1 MAELG
6 RCLAELGSVVVT
18 AMGVGGWTVVG
29 CDRRCGDGAGPRWSQ
44 RGRCQSGPRFDAVGL
59 VVGTAWTAGTTD
71 STQSQSGVA
80 GLDWHDAAGAEP
92 LGAAFGSGCGGS
104 SSPSLCIADLFGSR
118 ADHGPHGPDDW
129 VLATSDLAPA
139 HSRMIQHTSHRHR
152 SHRRRSSRC
161 GWLALALVS
170 TSLLIG
176 GCRRSEAPDGALQLW
191 TLQLAPK
198 FNTYMEQVIDRWD
211 EEHPDAP
218 VRWTD
223 LPWGSVE
230 RKLLAAVFART
241 APDVV
246 NLNPPFAANLASK
259 GGLTDLTPLLPADAA
274 QRYLP
279 SVWRAAR
286 DPKAGQIA
294 VPWYLTVRLSL
305 VNQQLLQQA
314 GVTSPPRRWEDVPAF
329 ARRIR
334 ERTGHYGLFVT
345 AVPDDSAELLESM
358 VQMGVVLLD
367 EQQRAGFD
375 SPEGRKAFA
384 FWTDLY
390 REGLLPREVV
400 SQGQRRAIELY
411 QSGELALLAS
421 GAEFLRS
428 IQTNAPGV
436 AAVTSP
442 HPPLTGGDGTANV
455 ALMTLAVPRQSQRPQ
470 EALSFALDL
479 TNGPNQ
485 ARFAREARVLPSSL
499 QALKQ
504 VRAELEAERP
514 ATPEQS
520 QIREARLLS
529 AKTLE
534 RARVLVPATP
544 GVKRLQSIVYTQLQR
559 AMLGQISSEEAV
571 RKAAEQWN
579 RYSEARWP

>member
-6 RCLAELGSVVVT
+6 RCLAELGGAVAV
-18 AMGVGGWTVVG
+18 ALGAGGWTGIG
-29 CDRRCGDGAGPRWSQ
+29 CDRGGGDGIGPGWSQ
-44 RGRCQSGPRFDAVGL
+44 CGRCQSGARFDAVGL
-59 VVGTAWTAGTTD
+59 VVGTAWAAGPTD

-80 GLDWHDAAGAEP
+80 GLDRHDVAGAEP
-92 LGAAFGSGCGGS
+92 LGAAVGSGCGCSFG
-104 SSPSLCIADLFGSR
+104 PSLCITHLFGS
-118 ADHGPHGPDDW
+118 GPDDGPDGPDDW
-129 VLATSDLAPA
+129 VLATSDLATL
-139 HSRMIQHTSHRHR
+139 HSRMIQHISHRHR
-152 SHRRRSSRC
+152 SHRFR
-161 GWLALALVS
+161 WLALAVVS
-170 TSLLIG
+170 TSLLMG
-176 GCRRSEAPDGALQLW
+176 GCRRAAAPEGALQLW

-211 EEHPDAP
+211 DEHPDAP

-259 GGLTDLTPLLPADAA
+259 GGLTDLTPLLPPDAA

-305 VNQQLLQQA
+305 VNQQLVQQA
-314 GVTSPPRRWEDVPAF
+314 GVKSPPRRWEDVPDF

-334 ERTGHYGLFVT
+334 ERTGRYGLFVT

-436 AAVTSP
+436 AAVTIP
-442 HPPLTGGDGTANV
+442 QPPLTGDDGTANV

-499 QALKQ
+499 AALRQ

-514 ATPEQS
+514 ATPEQA

-534 RARVLVPATP
+534 GARVLVPATP

-571 RKAAEQWN
+571 RTAAEQWN

>member
-1 MAELG
+1 
-6 RCLAELGSVVVT
+6 
-18 AMGVGGWTVVG
+18 
-29 CDRRCGDGAGPRWSQ
+29 
-44 RGRCQSGPRFDAVGL
+44 
-59 VVGTAWTAGTTD
+59 
-71 STQSQSGVA
+71 
-80 GLDWHDAAGAEP
+80 
-92 LGAAFGSGCGGS
+92 
-104 SSPSLCIADLFGSR
+104 
-118 ADHGPHGPDDW
+118 
-129 VLATSDLAPA
+129 
-139 HSRMIQHTSHRHR
+139 MIQHTSHRPKFHR
-152 SHRRRSSRC
+152 DRFYRRR
-161 GWLALALVS
+161 WLALALVS

-176 GCRRSEAPDGALQLW
+176 GCRRSAAPDGALQLW

-211 EEHPDAP
+211 ADHPSAP

-259 GGLTDLTPLLPADAA
+259 GGLTDLTPLLPPDAA

-279 SVWRAAR
+279 SVWRAAG

-305 VNQQLLQQA
+305 VNQQLLEQA
-314 GVTSPPRRWEDVPAF
+314 GVSSPPRRWEDVPAF

-334 ERTGHYGLFVT
+334 ERTGRYGLFVT

-367 EQQRAGFD
+367 EKQRAGFN

-436 AAVTSP
+436 AVVTSP
-442 HPPLTGGDGTANV
+442 QPPLTGGDGTANV

-499 QALKQ
+499 EALKQ

-514 ATPEQS
+514 ATPEQA

-534 RARVLVPATP
+534 GARVLVPATP

-571 RKAAEQWN
+571 RTAAEQWN

>member
-1 MAELG
+1 
-6 RCLAELGSVVVT
+6 
-18 AMGVGGWTVVG
+18 
-29 CDRRCGDGAGPRWSQ
+29 
-44 RGRCQSGPRFDAVGL
+44 
-59 VVGTAWTAGTTD
+59 
-71 STQSQSGVA
+71 
-80 GLDWHDAAGAEP
+80 
-92 LGAAFGSGCGGS
+92 
-104 SSPSLCIADLFGSR
+104 
-118 ADHGPHGPDDW
+118 
-129 VLATSDLAPA
+129 
-139 HSRMIQHTSHRHR
+139 MIQPFL
-152 SHRRRSSRC
+152 RRQMSSRSR
-161 GWLALALVS
+161 WLALVLIS
-170 TSLLIG
+170 ISLLIG
-176 GCRRSEAPDGALQLW
+176 GCRRASAPDQALQLW

-198 FNTYMEQVIDRWD
+198 FNTYMEKVIDRWEQD
-211 EEHPDAP
+211 HPDAP

-259 GGLTDLTPLLPADAA
+259 GGLTDLTPLLPPDAA
-274 QRYLP
+274 KRYLP

-286 DPKAGQIA
+286 DPQAGQIA

-305 VNQQLLQQA
+305 VNQDLLQRA
-314 GVTSPPRRWEDVPAF
+314 GLVSPPRRWEDVPDF

-334 ERTGHYGLFVT
+334 ERTGRYGLFVT
-345 AVPDDSAELLESM
+345 TVPDDSAELLESM

-367 EQQRAGFD
+367 DRQRAGFN
-375 SPEGRKAFA
+375 SPEGQKAFA

-390 REGLLPREVV
+390 RDGLLPREVV

-411 QSGELALLAS
+411 QSGEIALLAS

-442 HPPLTGGDGTANV
+442 QPPLTGGDGTANV
-455 ALMTLAVPRQSQRPQ
+455 ALMTLAVPRQSTRAQ
-470 EALSFALDL
+470 EALAFALDL

-485 ARFAREARVLPSSL
+485 AQFAREARVLPSSL
-499 QALKQ
+499 EALKQ
-504 VRAELEAERP
+504 VRADLESERP
-514 ATPEQS
+514 STPGEA

-534 RARVLVPATP
+534 EARVLVPATP
-544 GVKRLQSIVYTQLQR
+544 GIKRLQSIIYTQLQR
-559 AMLGQISSEEAV
+559 SMLGQISSEEAV
-571 RKAAEQWN
+571 RTAAEQWN
-579 RYSEARWP
+579 RYAEARWP